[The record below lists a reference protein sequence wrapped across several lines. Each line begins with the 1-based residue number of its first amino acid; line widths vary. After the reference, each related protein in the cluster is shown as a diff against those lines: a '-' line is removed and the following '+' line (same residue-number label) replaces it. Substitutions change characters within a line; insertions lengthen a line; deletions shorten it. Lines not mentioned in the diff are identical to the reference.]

1 MANKLKSYKPTT
13 RSGPPQIY
21 KWDQWLD
28 GQWWRLKAG
37 KDFNCSVDSMADMF
51 RRNARKLGWIVEVHK
66 EEDAIVVRTKAKIAT
81 VKAKKKKRSVK

>member
-1 MANKLKSYKPTT
+1 
-13 RSGPPQIY
+13 
-21 KWDQWLD
+21 
-28 GQWWRLKAG
+28 
-37 KDFNCSVDSMADMF
+37 MADMF